1 MSLTR
6 LSALLAAFLLMTS
19 PAFAQGASVAFGTDE
34 YDPDQ
39 PVEVTADRLD
49 VSQTDGTAT
58 FEGNVVVVQGELTLT
73 AGRVLVEYGNTEPR
87 EIERIHAFDNV
98 VLVSPNETAE
108 GAEAVYEVASRSVVM
123 SGDVL
128 LTQEL
133 NVVSGDRLTIDLET
147 GTGLVEGRVRTIL
160 RSGGN

>member
-1 MSLTR
+1 VVLVA
-6 LSALLAAFLLMTS
+6 LLLAAN
-19 PAFAQGASVAFGTDE
+19 AAVAQNANVSFGTE
-34 YDPDQ
+34 QYNADQ

-73 AGRVLVEYGNTEPR
+73 AGRVLVEYGTTQPR
-87 EIERIHAFDNV
+87 EIERIHAFGNV
-98 VLVSPNETAE
+98 VLVSPTEAAE
-108 GAEAVYEVASRSVVM
+108 GDEAVYEVASRSVVM
-123 SGDVL
+123 TGNVL

-133 NVVSGDRLTIDLET
+133 NVVSGEKLTIDLDT

>member
-1 MSLTR
+1 MKLIRPLVLFAALVLTTG
-6 LSALLAAFLLMTS
+6 SAS
-19 PAFAQGASVAFGTDE
+19 AQGANVAFATEPVDA
-34 YDPDQ
+34 DQ

-73 AGRVLVEYGNTEPR
+73 AGRVLVEYGTTEPR
-87 EIERIHAFDNV
+87 EIERIRAFDNV
-98 VLVSPNETAE
+98 VLVSPTETAE
-108 GAEAVYEVASRSVVM
+108 GQEAVYEVANRSVVLT
-123 SGDVL
+123 GDVL

-133 NVVSGDRLTIDLET
+133 NVVSGERLTIDLDT
-147 GTGLVEGRVRTIL
+147 GTGVVEGRVRTIL

>member
-1 MSLTR
+1 MTLFR
-6 LSALLAAFLLMTS
+6 LFALLAALVLIPCS
-19 PAFAQGASVAFGTDE
+19 SSAQEANVSFGTEPHDG
-34 YDPDQ
+34 DQ

-73 AGRVLVEYGNTEPR
+73 AGRVLVEYGETEPR
-87 EIERIHAFDNV
+87 EIERIRAFDNV
-98 VLVSPNETAE
+98 VLVSPTETAE
-108 GAEAVYEVASRSVVM
+108 GDEAVYVVADRSVLM
-123 SGDVL
+123 TGSVL

-133 NVVSGDRLTIDLET
+133 NVVSGERLTIDLDT
-147 GTGLVEGRVRTIL
+147 GTGVVEGRVRTIL